1 MYVLLSL
8 PDVIIIMY
16 TLYDSEK
23 LQGGLED
30 GIHISFFKDPQPANR
45 SSIFN
50 SPREKKIIVK
60 LSDINV
66 IIRIKKRSRT
76 QKHT

>member
-23 LQGGLED
+23 LQGGLEY

-50 SPREKKIIVK
+50 SLREKKNNCKIERYQCHYQ
-60 LSDINV
+60 N
-66 IIRIKKRSRT
+66 
-76 QKHT
+76 